1 MELGYT
7 AQGYRVP
14 VAAVLHMRV
23 VRPAEV
29 ASSRLVVADRTVAV
43 GRTVVVVVVV
53 AHTAAVVQEI
63 GSHRQADK
71 ATACSA
77 VGRAGGVQDKA
88 SSVVELAPQMRR
100 RQPDVLREA
109 CRSERKSRR

>member
-1 MELGYT
+1 MELGCT

-43 GRTVVVVVVV
+43 GRTVVVVV

-77 VGRAGGVQDKA
+77 VGRAEGVQDKA

>member
-1 MELGYT
+1 MELGCT

-14 VAAVLHMRV
+14 VAAVLHMRM

-29 ASSRLVVADRTVAV
+29 ASSRLVVVDRTVAAD
-43 GRTVVVVVVV
+43 RTAVV

-77 VGRAGGVQDKA
+77 VCRAEGVQDKA